1 MWVIGPL
8 WSRARA
14 APAWPLGVYGFG
26 FEYWFG
32 PAFSALLVPR
42 ATPSSSSFIVQV
54 HHILATAMCVDETQ
68 IIQSE
73 LGACGLWCMSLLR
86 RLLEPLHHL
95 LVEYQFQAPSPLSLS
110 KELHTAILKPPGSSD
125 VF

>member
-1 MWVIGPL
+1 MGD
-8 WSRARA
+8 WSALVARARCTCMA
-14 APAWPLGVYGFG
+14 RWVYMGSG
-26 FEYWFG
+26 SSTGSG
-32 PAFSALLVPR
+32 PFSAFLVPR
-42 ATPSSSSFIVQV
+42 ATPSPSSFIVQV